1 MKIDQCPVCQ
11 SQKYLDY
18 QRKNHLVKCEEC
30 GMVWDMQPPID
41 PLAIYQENYY
51 NNEFSK
57 GGYANYFEGMQVNS
71 LTFKYRLLEATKK
84 VGFAGKLLDVGCAL
98 GDCLLQ
104 AEKLGWS
111 EAEGLEVS
119 SYAVEF
125 ARKRGL
131 TVSQGDLFHHN
142 FAPASFDLV
151 MLQDMIEH
159 TVNPLEHLQAA
170 YHLLKPGGWIF
181 ITTPNITGIWGRI
194 LGPFWYHYKPGEH
207 LTYFSIKTV
216 QLALKRTGFTNTCAK
231 PTKNSMSLQYIF
243 DRLQY
248 YQPTLFGFLLK
259 LVKVFRLNNL
269 VFSLRIGELEAWGQK
284 L

>member
-11 SQKYLDY
+11 SLEYSDY
-18 QRKNHLVKCEEC
+18 QIKNHLVKCTKC
-30 GMVWDMQPPID
+30 GMVWDGEPPTD
-41 PLAIYQENYY
+41 TTAIYQENYY

-71 LTFKYRLLEATKK
+71 LTFKYRLLEAMKK
-84 VGFAGKLLDVGCAL
+84 VGFTGKLLDVGCAL

-104 AEKLGWS
+104 AEKLGWES
-111 EAEGLEVS
+111 ATGLEVS
-119 SYAVEF
+119 HYAVEF
-125 ARKRGL
+125 AQKRGL
-131 TVSQGDLFHHN
+131 NVYQGDLFKHD
-142 FAPASFDLV
+142 FPPASFDV
-151 MLQDMIEH
+151 IMMQDMIEH
-159 TVNPLEHLQAA
+159 TVNPLAHLQEA
-170 YHLLKPGGWIF
+170 YQLLKPGGWVF

-207 LTYFSIKTV
+207 LTYFSTETI
-216 QLALKRTGFTNTCAK
+216 QLALEKTGFSNISAK

-248 YQPTLFGFLLK
+248 YQPTFFGFLLK
-259 LVKVFRLNNL
+259 LVKVLRLNNL